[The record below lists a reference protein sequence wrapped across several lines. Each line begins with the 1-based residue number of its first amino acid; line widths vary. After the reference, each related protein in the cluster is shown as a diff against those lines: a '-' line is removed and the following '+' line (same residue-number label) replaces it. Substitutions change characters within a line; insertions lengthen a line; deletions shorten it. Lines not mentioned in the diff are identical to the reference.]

1 MSILFGGVKLEYIKL
16 MFLSMVPIIELR
28 GAIPLGIAMNLNPIY
43 IYITC
48 LIGSS
53 IIAVPVVLVFRQLIE
68 YLRHRKYFNIIIR
81 WIDKK
86 IEGRAKKL
94 KAVSIIGIILF
105 VGIPLPT
112 TGSWSASALASIFKM
127 RIKDALIGV
136 FIGNAI
142 AGIIMLA
149 ISMHLSEGISFG
161 SLLIICLGI
170 IIGVILYY
178 KSKKNRLNK
187 ESQLEEKYIN

>member
-1 MSILFGGVKLEYIKL
+1 MSILFGGVKLEYINL

-28 GAIPLGIAMNLNPIY
+28 GAIPLGIAMDLNPIY

-94 KAVSIIGIILF
+94 KAVSMIGIILF

-112 TGSWSASALASIFKM
+112 TGSWSASALASILKM

-142 AGIIMLA
+142 AGIIMLT
-149 ISMHLSEGISFG
+149 ISMHLAEGISFG
-161 SLLIICLGI
+161 SLLIIGLGI

-187 ESQLEEKYIN
+187 ESQLEENI